1 MVSHYPFDNYIRQLV
16 DLFTA
21 LRSVRHEVDA
31 SAKAVSVQK
40 WLPSS
45 VCNNSYQLRIQSTCC
60 KVLIPVLNPRVDG
73 SRPRT
78 ITNKSIDRKINENES
93 RSFCWPQYIF
103 HACAYLFSLV
113 FRLQTTGWHEGL
125 LCASALSPGQVCSEW
140 AEWTLFVIHSLWW
153 IQGWYTRR
161 VQQHWRASMPKLFES
176 GSKKWHSHLK
186 EPHDTVFPAGE
197 KKNCNSRYKPFGPTA
212 NTHWGVWST
221 NYTQTTTQNGVRS
234 QKVYFTTSQ
243 LCNVYIYLSY

>member
-1 MVSHYPFDNYIRQLV
+1 MKMKV
-16 DLFTA
+16 DHFADLNTFSMRVHICFPLSFA
-21 LRSVRHEVDA
+21 SKRLDDMRVCSVRRPYHLGRFVRSER
-31 SAKAVSVQK
+31 SERSERSCQ
-40 WLPSS
+40 SS
-45 VCNNSYQLRIQSTCC
+45 TLCGECNTQ
-60 KVLIPVLNPRVDG
+60 
-73 SRPRT
+73 
-78 ITNKSIDRKINENES
+78 
-93 RSFCWPQYIF
+93 
-103 HACAYLFSLV
+103 
-113 FRLQTTGWHEGL
+113 
-125 LCASALSPGQVCSEW
+125 
-140 AEWTLFVIHSLWW
+140 
-153 IQGWYTRR
+153 R